1 MGVGMLVFGIVGRI
15 NLVGWV
21 GVGALVEVV
30 LARGG
35 SYGRVVEFGRAVI
48 FRCIAS
54 ARGGRSP
61 CRAMGVGVVVT
72 GMVGRVELVGQVRRR
87 ALVGVVLACRGSYGR
102 AVSNEVDTE
111 HARGER
117 TV

>member
-1 MGVGMLVFGIVGRI
+1 MGVGMLVFGIVGRVDV
-15 NLVGWV
+15 VGWV

-35 SYGRVVEFGRAVI
+35 SYGRVV
-48 FRCIAS
+48 
-54 ARGGRSP
+54 
-61 CRAMGVGVVVT
+61 
-72 GMVGRVELVGQVRRR
+72 
-87 ALVGVVLACRGSYGR
+87 
-102 AVSNEVDTE
+102 SNEVHPE